1 MPIGPTGRTRRSR
14 RGALAAAVLAA
25 LCVSLA
31 VAARAGDE
39 DDSVAAEPDTSDIA
53 ASIQL
58 PPPGQHEVLPAPTQP
73 VRPGESLRF
82 SVQWKFIHAGTAWL
96 EVPEAVDW
104 NGRPALLL
112 VARAESNGFVSTF
125 YKVRNRIE
133 SVWDRDGHFSWRYF
147 EKRREGRYRVENEM
161 LFDYGAR
168 KVNYH
173 DGRVFDIPDFCQDA
187 LSAFYY
193 TRTQPLPVG
202 GSVVFDYHASKKSLP
217 LEVKVLG
224 RDRVKVPAGQFDCIV
239 IEPVLKAGGVFK
251 NKGRLLIWLTADE
264 RRIPVLMRSK
274 VTIGSVDVVLQELKA
289 GA

>member
-1 MPIGPTGRTRRSR
+1 MAIRAPGRTGRAPT
-14 RGALAAAVLAA
+14 LAAA
-25 LCVSLA
+25 LA
-31 VAARAGDE
+31 VTCALLAVPARAGDE
-39 DDSVAAEPDTSDIA
+39 DDSLAAEPDTSDIA

-58 PPPGQHEVLPAPTQP
+58 PPPGQHELVPAPERP

-104 NGRPALLL
+104 KGRPALRL

-133 SVWDRDGHFSWRYF
+133 SIWDRDGHFSWRYA
-147 EKRREGRYRVENEM
+147 ENRREGRYRANNEM

-168 KVNYH
+168 RVTYH
-173 DGRVFDIPDFCQDA
+173 DGRVFDIPDHCQDA

-193 TRTQPLPVG
+193 TRTQPLPLG

-239 IEPVLKAGGVFK
+239 IEPILKAGGVFK
-251 NKGRLLIWLTADE
+251 KKGRLLIWLTADE